1 MLRYIFILSVSL
13 FMAIATPA
21 KDLSDSAFVDRYN
34 RLFNTPDSANTF
46 YDLSALRQEIAKRD
60 GDIDRYYSILANEVV
75 FEATRGHFTS
85 AVDKANNLIEEI
97 KENGNHRAYY
107 NYVYKALGS
116 IFEQRGNCQMATSYY
131 EEALSHLDSDNDGKI
146 PEKFYPLLCNLYT
159 SLARVSLTL
168 NPDTALKWN
177 EHLKEHLEDNP
188 KYIKPYLSNKAQIH
202 FYKGEWD
209 KFLRTKQE
217 YDEFLKSPKAP
228 LFIYGE
234 DKLALME
241 NVVTGN
247 HEAALR
253 QLDSLTLHNI
263 TKLDVAMRI
272 HEIMGRQDLMKED
285 AYKRIHIQDSLNNE
299 VIHEN
304 LNALNVTMGMNK
316 LQVET
321 ARKQEL
327 WMAIIIVLLVIVIG
341 LLIWRYRT
349 RHNYLKRIKKQN
361 DQLEMALDKAQ
372 ESDRMKTTFIKH
384 ISHEMRTPMNI
395 ISGFVQIVINPD
407 YQMSS
412 EERHRALKAIDENI
426 VALANIVNNLL
437 ELSLGTSKE
446 RYTKDD
452 EIDVNKFCRYIMDV
466 AHEKNHDRL
475 QLNFESSLPEGFTI
489 KSSKSGIEHI
499 IRQVY
504 GNSLKFT
511 EKGYITFSVERDAES
526 KNVSFIIKDSGIGIP
541 KEHQDKVFEQFFK
554 VDSFK
559 QGLGIG
565 LPMSRKIATLLGG
578 TLTLDKNYRDGT
590 RMVFTIPVK

>member
-1 MLRYIFILSVSL
+1 MFRYFFILSVSL
-13 FMAIATPA
+13 FISMAIPA
-21 KDLSDSAFVDRYN
+21 KQLSDSAIIDRYN
-34 RLFNTPDSANTF
+34 RLFNTPDSATAF

-60 GDIDRYYSILANEVV
+60 GNMDRYYAILANEVI
-75 FEATRGHFTS
+75 FEASRIKFTS
-85 AVDKANNLIEEI
+85 AVEKANELIEEI
-97 KENGNHRAYY
+97 NKNKGSSEYY

-116 IFEQRGNCQMATSYY
+116 IFEQRGNCQMAKHYY
-131 EEALSHLDSDNDGKI
+131 EEALYHLDSDNNGKI
-146 PEKFYPLLCNLYT
+146 PEKFNSLLCNLYT

-168 NPDTALKWN
+168 EPDTAWKYNEQLKGY
-177 EHLKEHLEDNP
+177 LKDNP
-188 KYIKPYLSNKAQIH
+188 QYRKPYLAHKAQIY
-202 FYKGEWD
+202 FYKGKWD
-209 KFLRTKQE
+209 KFLKTKQK
-217 YDEFLKSPKAP
+217 YDDFIKSPEAP
-228 LFIYGE
+228 HFVYGE
-234 DKLALME
+234 DKLALMM
-241 NVVTGN
+241 NVVSGN

-272 HEIMGRQDLMKED
+272 HEIMGRQDLMRED

-304 LNALNVTMGMNK
+304 LNALHVTMGMNK
-316 LQVET
+316 LQAET
-321 ARKQEL
+321 VRKQEL
-327 WMAIIIVLLVIVIG
+327 WMAAIIALMVIAFALV
-341 LLIWRYRT
+341 IWRYTT
-349 RHNYLKRIKKQN
+349 RNSYMKRIENQN
-361 DQLEMALDKAQ
+361 KQLETALDKAQ

-407 YQMSS
+407 YEMSA
-412 EERHRALKAIDENI
+412 EERQRALKAIDENI

-437 ELSLGTSKE
+437 EISLGNSKE

-452 EIDVNKFCRYIMDV
+452 IIDVNKFCRYIMDV
-466 AHEKNHDRL
+466 AYEKNHGRL

-489 KSSKSGIEHI
+489 QSSKSGIEHV

-511 EKGYITFSVERDAES
+511 DKGYITFSVEQDIEGE
-526 KNVSFIIKDSGIGIP
+526 NVRFIIKDSGIGIP
-541 KEHQDKVFEQFFK
+541 KEFQDKVFEQFFK

-565 LPMSRKIATLLGG
+565 LPMSSKIAELLGG
-578 TLTLDKNYRDGT
+578 SLNINKNHHNGT
-590 RMVFTIPVK
+590 CMIFTIPVK

>member
-13 FMAIATPA
+13 FMATVAPA
-21 KDLSDSAFVDRYN
+21 KELSDSAIINRYN
-34 RLFNTPDSANTF
+34 RLFNTPDSATAF

-60 GDIDRYYSILANEVV
+60 GDMDRYYSILANEVI
-75 FEATRGHFTS
+75 FEASRSQFANS
-85 AVDKANNLIEEI
+85 VEKANALIEEI
-97 KENGNHRAYY
+97 KDNNSKEEYY

-116 IFEQRGNCQMATSYY
+116 IFEQRGNSQMAKHYY
-131 EEALSHLDSDNDGKI
+131 EEALSHLTSDNNKI
-146 PEKFYPLLCNLYT
+146 PENFQPLLCNLYA

-168 NPDTALKWN
+168 EPDTAWKWN
-177 EHLKEHLEDNP
+177 EHLKGYLKDNP
-188 KYIKPYLSNKAQIH
+188 RYIKPYLSHKAQIY
-202 FYKGEWD
+202 FYKGKWD
-209 KFLRTKQE
+209 KFLKTKQE
-217 YDEFLKSPKAP
+217 YDEFIKSPKAP
-228 LFIYGE
+228 HFQYGE
-234 DKLALME
+234 DKLALMM

-263 TKLDVAMRI
+263 TKLDVSMRI
-272 HEIMGRQDLMKED
+272 HEIMGRQDLMRED

-327 WMAIIIVLLVIVIG
+327 WMVVIIGLMVIAFALLV
-341 LLIWRYRT
+341 WRYIT

-361 DQLEMALDKAQ
+361 EQLELALDRAQ

-407 YQMSS
+407 YEMS
-412 EERHRALKAIDENI
+412 EEERQRALKAIDENI

-437 ELSLGTSKE
+437 EVSLGNSKE

-452 EIDVNKFCRYIMDV
+452 NIDVNKFCQYIMDV
-466 AHEKNHDRL
+466 AYEKNHDRL

-489 KSSKSGIEHI
+489 QSNKSGIEHI

-511 EKGYITFSVERDAES
+511 DKGYITFSVERDAEG

-541 KEHQDKVFEQFFK
+541 KEFQDKVFEQFFK
-554 VDSFK
+554 VDNFK

-578 TLTLDKNYRDGT
+578 SLILDKNYHDGT
-590 RMVFTIPVK
+590 RMIFTIPVK